1 MKHTVSAA
9 ALALTFVGALAAPS
23 AAADKETRQL
33 MADVRMLQEQS
44 QELQN
49 QLQGLLSA
57 LGEAL
62 KAVNTRLDQQ
72 SETTRKAFADQKVG
86 LDAASGD
93 LRVIR
98 ERMDDNN
105 VRVGSLTQEVDAL
118 RQTVL
123 QLRSPQSAPPE
134 AQDAFGGSAASGA
147 AATPA
152 PAMAGGLSPQK
163 SFDQA
168 MADYYSGQYDMAV
181 IGLAAFIKDFP
192 KSEQAAEAQVGIGN
206 SYLLAGRNDKAIEAY
221 DLAIR
226 NYPKGNAIPEAYYKK
241 GLALRDLKQ
250 LEAARTAFEY
260 VTTTYPD
267 RNEAVLAGQMLQ
279 ELNRQQPPPALPLRR
294 P

>member
-1 MKHTVSAA
+1 MKHTFSAA
-9 ALALTFVGALAAPS
+9 ALALTLVGAFAAS
-23 AAADKETRQL
+23 SGASDKETRQL

-49 QLQGLLSA
+49 QVQSLLGS

-62 KAVNTRLDQQ
+62 KAVNARLDQQ
-72 SETTRKAFADQKVG
+72 AETTRKAFADQKLG

-123 QLRSPQSAPPE
+123 QLRVPQSTTDT
-134 AQDAFGGSAASGA
+134 QDAPGGSPVSGA

-152 PAMAGGLSPQK
+152 PAMPGGLSPQK

-192 KSEQAAEAQVGIGN
+192 KSERAVDAQVGIGN
-206 SYLLAGRNDKAIEAY
+206 SYLLAGKNDKAIEAY
-221 DLAIR
+221 DMAIR
-226 NYPKGNAIPEAYYKK
+226 SYPKGNAIPEAYYKK

-250 LEAARTAFEY
+250 IEAARAAFEY

-267 RNEAVLAGQMLQ
+267 SHEATLASQRLQ
-279 ELNRQQPPPALPLRR
+279 ELNLPQPPPPQLKR

>member
-1 MKHTVSAA
+1 MKHTFSTA
-9 ALALTFVGALAAPS
+9 ALALTFVGALASPS
-23 AAADKETRQL
+23 VAADKETRQL
-33 MADVRMLQEQS
+33 MSDVRMLQEQS

-49 QLQGLLSA
+49 QLQSLLSS
-57 LGEAL
+57 LGETL

-123 QLRSPQSAPPE
+123 QLRTPQSAPPE
-134 AQDAFGGSAASGA
+134 AQDTLSPSAVSGA
-147 AATPA
+147 AAPA
-152 PAMAGGLSPQK
+152 PALAGGLSPQK

-192 KSEQAAEAQVGIGN
+192 RSEQAADAQVGIGN

-226 NYPKGNAIPEAYYKK
+226 NYPKSNAIPEAYYKK

-250 LEAARTAFEY
+250 TDAARAAFEH

-267 RNEAVLAGQMLQ
+267 RNEAMLASQMLQ
-279 ELNRQQPPPALPLRR
+279 ELNRQQPPPLKR

>member
-1 MKHTVSAA
+1 MKHTFSSA
-9 ALALTFVGALAAPS
+9 ALALTFVGALAAP
-23 AAADKETRQL
+23 AVAADKETRQL

-49 QLQGLLSA
+49 QLQSLLGS

-72 SETTRKAFADQKVG
+72 AETTRKAFADQKLG
-86 LDAASGD
+86 IDAATGD

-123 QLRSPQSAPPE
+123 QLRTPQSATPD
-134 AQDAFGGSAASGA
+134 AQDPLAGSSVPGGG
-147 AATPA
+147 PA
-152 PAMAGGLSPQK
+152 PAPALAGGLSPQK

-192 KSEQAAEAQVGIGN
+192 RSEQAADAQVGIGN

-241 GLALRDLKQ
+241 GLALKNLRQ
-250 LEAARTAFEY
+250 LDRAREAFEY
-260 VTTTYPD
+260 VAKTYPD
-267 RNEAVLAGQMLQ
+267 SDAGRLAKQQITTPAVK
-279 ELNRQQPPPALPLRR
+279 
-294 P
+294 

>member
-1 MKHTVSAA
+1 MKHTFSAA

-49 QLQGLLSA
+49 QLQGLLSS

-72 SETTRKAFADQKVG
+72 AETTRKAFADQKVG

-123 QLRSPQSAPPE
+123 QLRVPQSAPPE
-134 AQDAFGGSAASGA
+134 AQDALGGSAVSGA
-147 AATPA
+147 GAAVPPA
-152 PAMAGGLSPQK
+152 PALAGGLSPQK

-192 KSEQAAEAQVGIGN
+192 RSEQAADAQVGIGN

-250 LEAARTAFEY
+250 IDAARTAFEY
-260 VTTTYPD
+260 VTTTYPN
-267 RNEAVLAGQMLQ
+267 RNEAVLASQMLQ
-279 ELNRQQPPPALPLRR
+279 ELNRQPPPQLKR

>member
-1 MKHTVSAA
+1 MKHTFSAA
-9 ALALTFVGALAAPS
+9 ALALTFVGAFASPS
-23 AAADKETRQL
+23 VAADKETRQL
-33 MADVRMLQEQS
+33 MADVRMLQEQT

-49 QLQGLLSA
+49 QLQSLLGS

-72 SETTRKAFADQKVG
+72 AETTRKSFADQKVG

-123 QLRSPQSAPPE
+123 QLRVPQSAPPE
-134 AQDAFGGSAASGA
+134 AQDAPGGSVVAGA

-152 PAMAGGLSPQK
+152 PGVAGGLSAQK
-163 SFDQA
+163 ALDQP

-192 KSEQAAEAQVGIGN
+192 KSEQAAEAQVGIGD

-226 NYPKGNAIPEAYYKK
+226 NYPKRNAIPEAYYKK

-250 LEAARTAFEY
+250 LDAARTAFEY
-260 VTTTYPD
+260 VTTTYPG
-267 RNEAVLAGQMLQ
+267 RNEAVLARQMLQ
-279 ELNRQQPPPALPLRR
+279 ALNL
-294 P
+294 

>member
-1 MKHTVSAA
+1 MKHTFSSA
-9 ALALTFVGALAAPS
+9 ALALTLVWALAAPA

-49 QLQGLLSA
+49 QLQTLLGS

-72 SETTRKAFADQKVG
+72 AETTRKAFADQKLG
-86 LDAASGD
+86 IDAATGD

-123 QLRSPQSAPPE
+123 QLRTPQSATPD
-134 AQDAFGGSAASGA
+134 AQDALAGPGVPGAGSA
-147 AATPA
+147 PA

-192 KSEQAAEAQVGIGN
+192 RSEQAADAQVGIGN

-226 NYPKGNAIPEAYYKK
+226 NYPKANAIPEAYYKK

-250 LEAARTAFEY
+250 IDAARTAFEY

-267 RNEAVLAGQMLQ
+267 RSEATLAGQMLQ
-279 ELNRQQPPPALPLRR
+279 ELNRQQPPPKR

>member
-1 MKHTVSAA
+1 MKHTFSAA
-9 ALALTFVGALAAPS
+9 ALALTFVGALAAS
-23 AAADKETRQL
+23 SVASDKETRQL

-49 QLQGLLSA
+49 QIQSLLGT

-62 KAVNTRLDQQ
+62 KAVNARLDQQ
-72 SETTRKAFADQKVG
+72 AETTRKAFADQKLG

-123 QLRSPQSAPPE
+123 QLRVPQSATPD
-134 AQDAFGGSAASGA
+134 AQDAPGGPAVSGA
-147 AATPA
+147 ATSA
-152 PAMAGGLSPQK
+152 PAMPGGLSPQK

-192 KSEQAAEAQVGIGN
+192 KSERAVDAQVGIGN
-206 SYLLAGRNDKAIEAY
+206 SYLLAGKNDKAIEAY

-226 NYPKGNAIPEAYYKK
+226 SYPKGNAIPEAYYKK

-250 LEAARTAFEY
+250 IEAARAAFQQ

-267 RNEAVLAGQMLQ
+267 SHEATLASQRLQ
-279 ELNRQQPPPALPLRR
+279 ELNLQQPPPQLKR

>member
-1 MKHTVSAA
+1 MKHTFSAA

-23 AAADKETRQL
+23 VAADKETRQL

-49 QLQGLLSA
+49 QIQSLLGT

-72 SETTRKAFADQKVG
+72 AESTRKAFADQKLG
-86 LDAASGD
+86 IDAATAD

-123 QLRSPQSAPPE
+123 QLRVAQAAAPDV
-134 AQDAFGGSAASGA
+134 ADASGGAAVPDA
-147 AATPA
+147 AAPA
-152 PAMAGGLSPQK
+152 PAVAGGLSPQK

-181 IGLAAFIKDFP
+181 IGLAAFIRDFP
-192 KSEQAAEAQVGIGN
+192 KSEQAADAQVGIGN
-206 SYLLAGRNDKAIEAY
+206 SYLQTGTYDKANEAY

-241 GLALRDLKQ
+241 GLALRGLKQ
-250 LEAARTAFEY
+250 IDAARAAFEY
-260 VTTTYPD
+260 VTKTYPD
-267 RNEAVLAGQMLQ
+267 GNVATLASQALQ
-279 ELNRQQPPPALPLRR
+279 QLNLQPPPPQIRR

>member
-1 MKHTVSAA
+1 MKHTFSAA

-23 AAADKETRQL
+23 VAADKETRQL

-49 QLQGLLSA
+49 QIQSLLST

-72 SETTRKAFADQKVG
+72 AESTRKAFADQKLG
-86 LDAASGD
+86 IDAATGD

-123 QLRSPQSAPPE
+123 QLRVAQSAAPDV
-134 AQDAFGGSAASGA
+134 ADASGGSAAPGA
-147 AATPA
+147 AAAPA
-152 PAMAGGLSPQK
+152 PAVAGGLSPQK

-181 IGLAAFIKDFP
+181 IGLAAFIRDFP
-192 KSEQAAEAQVGIGN
+192 KSEQAADAQVGIGN
-206 SYLLAGRNDKAIEAY
+206 SYLLAGMYDKANEAY

-250 LEAARTAFEY
+250 IDAARAAFEY
-260 VTTTYPD
+260 VTKTYPTE
-267 RNEAVLAGQMLQ
+267 NVATLASQALQ
-279 ELNRQQPPPALPLRR
+279 QLNLQPPPPQIRR

>member
-1 MKHTVSAA
+1 MKHTFSAA
-9 ALALTFVGALAAPS
+9 ALAFTFVGALAAPS
-23 AAADKETRQL
+23 VAADKETRQL

-49 QLQGLLSA
+49 QIQSMLGT

-72 SETTRKAFADQKVG
+72 AETTRKAFADQKVG

-123 QLRSPQSAPPE
+123 QLRVPSASPE
-134 AQDAFGGSAASGA
+134 AQDALGGPAGSGA

-192 KSEQAAEAQVGIGN
+192 KSEQAADAQVGIGN

-250 LEAARTAFEY
+250 LEAARAAFEY

-267 RNEAVLAGQMLQ
+267 RNEAVLASQMLQ
-279 ELNRQQPPPALPLRR
+279 ELNRQQPPPLPLRR
-294 P
+294 N

>member
-1 MKHTVSAA
+1 MKYTFSAA
-9 ALALTFVGALAAPS
+9 ALELTFVGALAAPVV
-23 AAADKETRQL
+23 AADKETRQL

-49 QLQGLLSA
+49 QLQSLLGS

-72 SETTRKAFADQKVG
+72 AETTRKSFADQKVG

-105 VRVGSLTQEVDAL
+105 VRVGSLTQEVEAL

-123 QLRSPQSAPPE
+123 QLRVPQSAPPE
-134 AQDAFGGSAASGA
+134 AQDALGGSPVSGA
-147 AATPA
+147 VATPA
-152 PAMAGGLSPQK
+152 PALAGGLSPQK

-192 KSEQAAEAQVGIGN
+192 KSEQAADAQVGIGN
-206 SYLLAGRNDKAIEAY
+206 SYLLAGMNDKAIEAY

-250 LEAARTAFEY
+250 TEAARAAFEY
-260 VTTTYPD
+260 VTTTYPG
-267 RNEAVLAGQMLQ
+267 RNEAVLASQMLQ
-279 ELNRQQPPPALPLRR
+279 ELNRQQPPPLPLRR
-294 P
+294 N

>member
-1 MKHTVSAA
+1 MKHTFWSA
-9 ALALTFVGALAAPS
+9 ALAFTLVWALTAPA

-49 QLQGLLSA
+49 QLQTLLASI
-57 LGEAL
+57 GEAL
-62 KAVNTRLDQQ
+62 KAVNARLDQQ
-72 SETTRKAFADQKVG
+72 AETTRKAFADQKLG
-86 LDAASGD
+86 IDAASGD

-123 QLRSPQSAPPE
+123 QLRAPQSATPD
-134 AQDAFGGSAASGA
+134 AQDSLGAGSGVPGA
-147 AATPA
+147 GPAPA

-192 KSEQAAEAQVGIGN
+192 KSEQAADAQVGIGN

-226 NYPKGNAIPEAYYKK
+226 NYPKANAIPEAYYKK

-250 LEAARTAFEY
+250 IDAARTAFEY
-260 VTTTYPD
+260 VTTNYPD
-267 RNEAVLAGQMLQ
+267 RSEATLAGQMLQ
-279 ELNRQQPPPALPLRR
+279 ELNRQQQPQLKR

>member
-1 MKHTVSAA
+1 MKHTFSAA
-9 ALALTFVGALAAPS
+9 ALALTFVWALAAPS

-44 QELQN
+44 QEIQN
-49 QLQGLLSA
+49 QLQSLLGS

-72 SETTRKAFADQKVG
+72 AETTRKSFADQKVG

-123 QLRSPQSAPPE
+123 QLRVPQSAPPE

-147 AATPA
+147 ATPA
-152 PAMAGGLSPQK
+152 PALAGGLSPQK

-192 KSEQAAEAQVGIGN
+192 KSEQAADAQVGIGN

-250 LEAARTAFEY
+250 TEAARAAFEY
-260 VTTTYPD
+260 VTTTYPG
-267 RNEAVLAGQMLQ
+267 RNEAVLASQMLQ
-279 ELNRQQPPPALPLRR
+279 ELNRQQPAPLPLKR

>member
-1 MKHTVSAA
+1 MKHTFSSA
-9 ALALTFVGALAAPS
+9 ALALTFVGALAAP
-23 AAADKETRQL
+23 AVAADKETRQL

-49 QLQGLLSA
+49 QVQNLLAS
-57 LGEAL
+57 LGETL

-72 SETTRKAFADQKVG
+72 AETTRKAFADQK
-86 LDAASGD
+86 LSIDAASGD

-123 QLRSPQSAPPE
+123 QLRAPQSATP
-134 AQDAFGGSAASGA
+134 DAPDPLAGSGVPGASPA
-147 AATPA
+147 PA

-192 KSEQAAEAQVGIGN
+192 KSEQAADAQVGIGN

-226 NYPKGNAIPEAYYKK
+226 NYPKANAIPEAYYKK

-250 LEAARTAFEY
+250 IDAARTAFEY

-267 RNEAVLAGQMLQ
+267 RSEATLAGQMLQ
-279 ELNRQQPPPALPLRR
+279 ELNRQQQLQLKR

>member
-1 MKHTVSAA
+1 MKHTFSAT

-23 AAADKETRQL
+23 VAADKETRQL

-49 QLQGLLSA
+49 QIQSLLGT

-72 SETTRKAFADQKVG
+72 AESTRKAFADQKLG
-86 LDAASGD
+86 IDAATGD

-123 QLRSPQSAPPE
+123 QLRVSQSAAPD
-134 AQDAFGGSAASGA
+134 ASDAFGGPAVTGA

-192 KSEQAAEAQVGIGN
+192 KSEQAADAQVGIGN
-206 SYLLAGRNDKAIEAY
+206 SYLLAGRYDKANEAY

-250 LEAARTAFEY
+250 IDAARAAFEY

-267 RNEAVLAGQMLQ
+267 GNEATLASQALQ
-279 ELNRQQPPPALPLRR
+279 QLNLQQPPPQLKR

>member
-1 MKHTVSAA
+1 MKHTTFSSA
-9 ALALTFVGALAAPS
+9 ALALTFVGALTAP
-23 AAADKETRQL
+23 AVAADKETRQL

-49 QLQGLLSA
+49 QIQSLLGS

-72 SETTRKAFADQKVG
+72 AETARKAFADQKLG
-86 LDAASGD
+86 IDAASGD

-123 QLRSPQSAPPE
+123 QLRVPQSATPD
-134 AQDAFGGSAASGA
+134 AQDPLASSGVPGGGP
-147 AATPA
+147 TPP

-192 KSEQAAEAQVGIGN
+192 KSEQAADAQVGIGN

-226 NYPKGNAIPEAYYKK
+226 NYPKASAIPEAYYKK

-250 LEAARTAFEY
+250 IDAARTAFEY

-267 RNEAVLAGQMLQ
+267 RNEATLAGQMLQ
-279 ELNRQQPPPALPLRR
+279 ELNRQQQPQLKR

>member
-1 MKHTVSAA
+1 MKHTFSSA
-9 ALALTFVGALAAPS
+9 ALALTLVGALAAP
-23 AAADKETRQL
+23 AVAADKETRQL

-49 QLQGLLSA
+49 QLQSLLGS

-72 SETTRKAFADQKVG
+72 GETTRKAFADQK
-86 LDAASGD
+86 LSIDAASGD

-123 QLRSPQSAPPE
+123 QLRTPQSATPD
-134 AQDAFGGSAASGA
+134 AQDSLAGSGVPGA
-147 AATPA
+147 GPA
-152 PAMAGGLSPQK
+152 PAPALAGGLSPQK

-192 KSEQAAEAQVGIGN
+192 RSEQAADAQLGIGN
-206 SYLLAGRNDKAIEAY
+206 SYLLAGKNDKAIEAY

-226 NYPKGNAIPEAYYKK
+226 NYPKANAIPEAYYKK

-250 LEAARTAFEY
+250 IDAARTAFEY

-267 RNEAVLAGQMLQ
+267 RSEATLAGQMLQ
-279 ELNRQQPPPALPLRR
+279 ELNRQQQPQLKR